1 MRRRGGPRAGVTAS
15 LVLKDDSCSRGRF
28 EAPLGKLFGHG
39 EASADKE
46 AAVVLAP
53 QDALKQTC

>member
-1 MRRRGGPRAGVTAS
+1 M
-15 LVLKDDSCSRGRF
+15 LKDDSFSRGSF
-28 EAPLGKLFGHG
+28 EAPLGKLFDHG

-46 AAVVLAP
+46 AAVVLSP